1 MTRNERARLQRST
14 APKWRI
20 AIGRAIG
27 ILGAVWVA
35 YMIAGLVGGAIPA
48 NRDWVEPEQGIAV
61 WVEDNGIHTGIVL
74 PLVGPADVAGADW
87 RDLISPYDA
96 RDPAYGRHS
105 HVAFGWGDRD
115 FYVNT
120 PRWRGLR
127 PMTVVNAAI
136 GSEDTVM
143 YVERIAE
150 PRPASHVRRVVLR
163 PAEYAR
169 LVAFIRDSFEVGSS
183 GIAAAQPG
191 YANHDSFYTA
201 RGRYTAFNTCNS
213 WTGRALRTAGVRLGL
228 WTPFSV
234 TVMTWL

>member
-1 MTRNERARLQRST
+1 MQTST

-20 AIGRAIG
+20 AFGRAVG
-27 ILGAVWVA
+27 IVGAIWVA
-35 YMIAGLVGGAIPA
+35 YMIAGLIGGAIPA
-48 NRDWVEPEQGIAV
+48 NRGWVQAERGIPV

-96 RDPAYGRHS
+96 RDPAYGRNS

-115 FYVNT
+115 FYVST
-120 PRWRGLR
+120 PRWRDLR

-136 GSEDTVM
+136 GSDETVM

-150 PRPASHVRRVVLR
+150 PRPAPHVRRILLR
-163 PAEYAR
+163 PEEYAR
-169 LVAFIRDSFEVGSS
+169 LVAFIRDSFDTGRL
-183 GIAAAQPG
+183 GIAPAQPG

-201 RGRYTAFNTCNS
+201 RGRYTALNTCNA
-213 WTGRALRTAGVRLGL
+213 WTGRALRSAGVRLGL

>member
-1 MTRNERARLQRST
+1 MTRNACAGLQRST
-14 APKWRI
+14 APKWRV

-27 ILGAVWVA
+27 VVGAIWVA
-35 YMIAGLVGGAIPA
+35 YMVAGLVGGAIPA
-48 NRDWVEPEQGIAV
+48 NRGWVEAESGIPV
-61 WVEDNGIHTGIVL
+61 WIEDNGIHTGIVL
-74 PLVGPADVAGADW
+74 PLVGPADIAGADW
-87 RDLISPYDA
+87 RDLISPHDA

-120 PRWRGLR
+120 PRWRDLR

-136 GSEDTVM
+136 GSSRTVM

-150 PRPASHVRRVVLR
+150 PRPAPHVRRVRLR
-163 PAEYAR
+163 PDEYAR
-169 LVAFIRDSFEVGSS
+169 LVGFIRGSFDVGPS
-183 GIAAAQPG
+183 GRAHAQPG
-191 YANHDSFYTA
+191 YGAHDSFYA
-201 RGRYTAFNTCNS
+201 AKGRYTAFNTCNT
-213 WTGRALRTAGVRLGL
+213 WTGRALRRAGVRLGV

>member
-1 MTRNERARLQRST
+1 MTRNDRARLQKST
-14 APKWRI
+14 APKWRT
-20 AIGRAIG
+20 ALARTFG

-35 YMIAGLVGGAIPA
+35 YMVAGLIGGAIPA
-48 NRDWVEPEQGIAV
+48 NRGWVEPEQGIAV

-74 PLVGPADVAGADW
+74 PLVGGGEDW

-120 PRWRGLR
+120 PRWRDLR

-136 GSEDTVM
+136 GSDDTVM

-150 PRPASHVRRVVLR
+150 PRPAAHVRRVLLR
-163 PAEYAR
+163 PEEYAR
-169 LVAFIRDSFEVGSS
+169 LTTFIRQSFDVGPS
-183 GIAAAQPG
+183 GVAGAQPG
-191 YANHDSFYTA
+191 YADHDSFYTA
-201 RGRYTAFNTCNS
+201 KGRYTAFNTCNT
-213 WTGRALRTAGVRLGL
+213 WTGRALRTAGVRLGV

>member
-1 MTRNERARLQRST
+1 MTRNAHPRLQRSI

-20 AIGRAIG
+20 AVGRAIG
-27 ILGAVWVA
+27 GLGAIWVA
-35 YMIAGLVGGAIPA
+35 YMLAGLIGGMIPA

-74 PLVGPADVAGADW
+74 PLVGPADIAGADW

-96 RDPAYGRHS
+96 RDSAYGRHS

-120 PRWRGLR
+120 PRWRDLR

-150 PRPASHVRRVVLR
+150 PRPAAPTSC
-163 PAEYAR
+163 
-169 LVAFIRDSFEVGSS
+169 G
-183 GIAAAQPG
+183 
-191 YANHDSFYTA
+191 
-201 RGRYTAFNTCNS
+201 
-213 WTGRALRTAGVRLGL
+213 
-228 WTPFSV
+228 
-234 TVMTWL
+234 

>member
-1 MTRNERARLQRST
+1 LQRST

-48 NRDWVEPEQGIAV
+48 NRDWVESKRGIPV

-120 PRWRGLR
+120 PRWRDLR

-136 GSEDTVM
+136 GSEETVM

-150 PRPASHVRRVVLR
+150 PHPAPHVRRVVLR
-163 PAEYAR
+163 PEEYAR
-169 LVAFIRDSFEVGSS
+169 LVAFIRDSFEVGAS
-183 GIAAAQPG
+183 GIAASQPG

-201 RGRYTAFNTCNS
+201 KGRYTAFNTCNA